1 MKTVEKKEQIE
12 PWKII
17 ETRKDCSYRIF
28 TIRTDRARSPR
39 TGRIH
44 DFFAL
49 ETGPWVNVIAVTHD
63 ESIVLI
69 RQYRHG
75 SREITLEIPGGL
87 VEGND
92 TPLDAAKRELREET
106 GFEAV
111 NWVDL
116 GSVQPNPAIQNN
128 RCYTFVAQGARK
140 VAEADL
146 DEMEDISTL
155 VTPIN
160 DIPRLIREGEITHAL
175 ILAAFYR
182 YFMEYLP
189 SMKKDKK
196 T

>member
-1 MKTVEKKEQIE
+1 MKREKIVLIVYL
-12 PWKII
+12 PFVP
-17 ETRKDCSYRIF
+17 TG
-28 TIRTDRARSPR
+28 ARSPR

-49 ETGPWVNVIAVTHD
+49 ETGPWVNVIAVTDD

-106 GFEAV
+106 GFEAA

-128 RCYTFVAQGARK
+128 RCYTFVAQGSRK

-160 DIPRLIREGEITHAL
+160 DIPGLIRDGEINHAL

-189 SMKKDKK
+189 SMKKDKR